1 MNLRKKIALSL
12 IIGGILLCLLPTAI
26 IYFSDAYKAHL
37 QKEEAEEWIRKEELK
52 KSETESTKTTLV
64 SESSKIEDEEDSESP
79 KVEDKEPLVIFPGS
93 EGYLL
98 EIPKI
103 DLSLVIRELESEAF
117 SGKNTPMLKK
127 YGVGQVP
134 YTEYLKNVSPG
145 DDGTTAIT
153 GHRTTSG
160 APFRHLDLLEPGDEI
175 IISQGEIKQKWEVI
189 YTRIV
194 LPSQIDAIRS
204 VSGIR
209 RLVLLACN
217 PPGSDRERI
226 IVYARLLEEVS

>member
-12 IIGGILLCLLPTAI
+12 IIGGLLLCLLPTAI
-26 IYFSDAYKAHL
+26 IYFSDIYKAHL
-37 QKEEAEEWIRKEELK
+37 QKEEAEEWIKKEEAK
-52 KSETESTKTTLV
+52 KSETEPTETTLV
-64 SESSKIEDEEDSESP
+64 PESPKIEDTEVPESP
-79 KVEDKEPLVIFPGS
+79 KIEDPEPLVIFPGN

-103 DLSLVIRELESEAF
+103 DLRLVIRELEPEAF

-127 YGVGQVP
+127 YGAGQVP

-145 DDGTTAIT
+145 DDGTAAIT

-204 VSGIR
+204 IPGIR
-209 RLVLLACN
+209 RLVILACN
-217 PPGSDRERI
+217 PPGSGRERI
-226 IVYARLLEEVS
+226 IVYAKLSEGGE